1 MSIVAF
7 TMENNL
13 ITKKNHKVDY
23 LQKRKNTVLPHASGF
38 LLVII
43 LLQREAFPA
52 MHC

>member
-23 LQKRKNTVLPHASGF
+23 LQKEKTQYYLMPQGF
-38 LLVII
+38 
-43 LLQREAFPA
+43 FW
-52 MHC
+52 